1 MLYKEYGNTG
11 KKVSA
16 LGFGG
21 MRFDV
26 ENKSIE
32 ENAGLVR
39 KASELGINYFDT
51 APDYCN
57 SKSEL
62 IFGEAFKDMPNSFYV
77 STKSMV
83 VKDPTADDV
92 RRRLET
98 SLERMGLE
106 KINFFHM
113 WCILDMDMYQRVL
126 AKGGPYEGAL
136 KLKEEGLIDHLVFST
151 HANGEEIEKM
161 IEDDLFEGV
170 LLGYNASNFAYR
182 ERGINAAYQNNL
194 GVVTMNPLG
203 GGVIPKNAEFYSFI
217 KQNEKD
223 TVAQAALKFNMA
235 HKEITVTLA
244 GINNMQELEENVAA
258 ADSLNEESASE
269 TRIEEIKSHLK
280 EGLNKL
286 CTGCGY
292 CLGCPKDIYIPAYMM
307 AYNEKII
314 YDDQTKLES
323 GVNGAR
329 NWGPLKSRPESLAE
343 NCVECGLCEEQCTQ
357 HLPIIDRLKECAEV
371 EAVK

>member
-1 MLYKEYGNTG
+1 MLYKKYGDTG

-26 ENKSIE
+26 KNNTIE
-32 ENAGLVR
+32 ENAEIVR

-51 APDYCN
+51 APGYCDD
-57 SKSEL
+57 KSEI
-62 IFGEAFKDMPNSFYV
+62 IFGEAFKDMPNDFYV

-83 VKDPTADDV
+83 NKDSSADDV
-92 RRRLET
+92 RKRLET
-98 SLERMGLE
+98 SLERMGVE

-113 WCILDMDMYQRVL
+113 WCILDLDMYQRVIK
-126 AKGGPYEGAL
+126 KGGPYEGAV
-136 KLKEEGLIDHLVFST
+136 KLKEEGLIDHIVFST

-161 IEDDLFEGV
+161 INDNLFEGV

-182 ERGINAAYQNNL
+182 EKGLKAAYENGL

-203 GGVIPKNAEFYSFI
+203 GGFIPDNEDFYSFI
-217 KQNEKD
+217 KNNPED

-235 HKEITVTLA
+235 HKEISVVLS
-244 GINNMQELEENVAA
+244 GINNMEELEENVAA
-258 ADSLNEESASE
+258 VD
-269 TRIEEIKSHLK
+269 TLK
-280 EGLNKL
+280 EGEISEKRIEKMKAHLQEGLDKL

-292 CLGCPKDIYIPAYMM
+292 CLGCPQDIYIPAYMM
-307 AYNEKII
+307 AYNETII
-314 YDDQTKLES
+314 KDDKDLLEKK
-323 GVNGAR
+323 VNGAR
-329 NWGPLKSRPESLAE
+329 NWGPLKSRPESRAE
-343 NCVECGLCEEQCTQ
+343 NCIECDLCEEQCTQ

-371 EAVK
+371 EK